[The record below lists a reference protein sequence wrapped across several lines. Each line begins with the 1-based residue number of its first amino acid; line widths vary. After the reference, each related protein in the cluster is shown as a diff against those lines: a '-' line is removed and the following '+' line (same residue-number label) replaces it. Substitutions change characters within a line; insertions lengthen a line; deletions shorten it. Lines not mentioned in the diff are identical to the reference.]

1 MVDILKNER
10 YNGWYCTKTIQ
21 LQWLMLSENET
32 MVDIVRTNDTMVD
45 IRVFRDFYQNSLGL
59 ENTYR
64 LVQIERP
71 KLCPR
76 EFLTPFFRVR
86 PRNFAHI
93 FWKAVSKTRRVFF
106 LLFGVSLSRYPG
118 FDPPP
123 GQVLQPGPRITG
135 HRDMKKKK
143 KTLFEF

>member
-59 ENTYR
+59 ENT
-64 LVQIERP
+64 
-71 KLCPR
+71 
-76 EFLTPFFRVR
+76 
-86 PRNFAHI
+86 
-93 FWKAVSKTRRVFF
+93 
-106 LLFGVSLSRYPG
+106 
-118 FDPPP
+118 
-123 GQVLQPGPRITG
+123 
-135 HRDMKKKK
+135 
-143 KTLFEF
+143 